1 MKRFILPIIILLG
14 ISGIYAQGGLLSQ
27 EEMQKKIRQRFHQ
40 QDASKLHLQKK
51 YQLSNTPKV
60 CATKDGSGLQ
70 LPQGNWFPGEW
81 EEVQA
86 IVVTCLYNYLVPGH
100 ENSYY
105 WYADPLLT
113 GYADYYYYDYD
124 LENWVQKGGGSYI
137 PDIDTSSKISKVF
150 FYVIDAIQSGNAE
163 AWVRVEK
170 ESDSNV
176 VLRQLERM
184 NLRHNKIRFITGSGN
199 SFWFRDC
206 GPICFYYGSQDSVA
220 MLDFMYYVTRALDD
234 SLPTLIEEQMGLPNY
249 ITTIEWEGG
258 NCIVDGAG
266 MVLSSDAI
274 NNNNSDEYGQLIWDG
289 SDTST
294 ISYEK
299 KEPLTA
305 QQVKDSL
312 AHLMGSRAT
321 YVIPSLKFDGGTG
334 HVDLYAD
341 MLDENS
347 FVFSKYPEYCKRWSD
362 YKTAN
367 KNIETLTGY
376 KSLFGN
382 NFKHSFIPFP
392 CDENGKDFVSQ
403 IDYDDYYTRSYS
415 NHTFVNNVIIQPCFS
430 TVSDGMP
437 TAEWDRIRI
446 EKIKEAYPGYT
457 VYPIDVSEFD
467 GNGGAIHCITKQ
479 IPAENP
485 VRILHPSITGNTDS
499 SYAGKNVPVM
509 AKVTNRSGI
518 AKVAVYWRID
528 GGEWQQTQLTQG
540 ADSTFN
546 GELPL
551 ASVEYTDFA
560 KIDYYL
566 SATSNNGKTITK
578 PMTASQGGYYTFYLG
593 HNPSANI
600 REIFEAKVGNF
611 YPNPAKQTASIMLDI
626 PDNSSYSVR
635 ILSTDG
641 RMIPQPDAAASGI
654 YRVNVNGFASGHYF
668 VIFTN
673 AEGLKAVRPLVV
685 E

>member
-40 QDASKLHLQKK
+40 QDASKLHLQKN

-274 NNNNSDEYGQLIWDG
+274 NNNNSDEYGQLFWNG

-367 KNIETLTGY
+367 KNIQTLTGY

-528 GGEWQQTQLTQG
+528 GGEWRQTQLTQG

-600 REIFEAKVGNF
+600 REIFEAKVGSF